1 MSGVLCDISG
11 VLAESSATGDGVAIP
26 GSAEAVARL
35 RAADVRIKFVTNE
48 SARTRASLLGKLT
61 RLGFELELEDL
72 LTPAMAM
79 MVLVSEQKLRPHLL
93 VHPNVMED
101 FAEADTA
108 DPNCV
113 VIGDCAEHFTFEKLN
128 EAFQVGADA
137 ENIFV
142 IQKMFLF
149 IQVLLK
155 SSTTPLYTLGKGKF
169 YKEDDHLQLDVGPFA
184 AALEFASERKAVVS
198 ACGTFNDDT
207 SAANR
212 SIGEV
217 VQSRR
222 RPLLGPSPG

>member
-1 MSGVLCDISG
+1 MSLGGVPVSGVLCDISG

-35 RAADVRIKFVTNE
+35 RAAGVRIKFVTNE
-48 SARTRASLLGKLT
+48 SARTRVSLLGKLT
-61 RLGFELELEDL
+61 RLGFELVLEDL

-79 MVLVSEQKLRPHLL
+79 MVLVREQKLRPHLL

-128 EAFQVGADA
+128 EAFQVGA

-142 IQKMFLF
+142 INKCVYTGSVEVQYNSSIHTGQRK
-149 IQVLLK
+149 VL
-155 SSTTPLYTLGKGKF
+155 
-169 YKEDDHLQLDVGPFA
+169 Q
-184 AALEFASERKAVVS
+184 
-198 ACGTFNDDT
+198 
-207 SAANR
+207 
-212 SIGEV
+212 
-217 VQSRR
+217 RR
-222 RPLLGPSPG
+222 

>member
-1 MSGVLCDISG
+1 MSLGGVPVSGVLCDISG
-11 VLAESSATGDGVAIP
+11 VLAESSASGDGVAIP

-35 RAADVRIKFVTNE
+35 RAAAVRIKFVTNE

-79 MVLVSEQKLRPHLL
+79 MVLVREQKLRPHLL

-113 VIGDCAEHFTFEKLN
+113 VIGDCAEHFTFGKLN
-128 EAFQVGADA
+128 EAFQVGA

-142 IQKMFLF
+142 ILKMCLF
-149 IQVLLK
+149 R
-155 SSTTPLYTLGKGKF
+155 F
-169 YKEDDHLQLDVGPFA
+169 
-184 AALEFASERKAVVS
+184 
-198 ACGTFNDDT
+198 C
-207 SAANR
+207 
-212 SIGEV
+212 
-217 VQSRR
+217 
-222 RPLLGPSPG
+222 

>member
-1 MSGVLCDISG
+1 MLTKPPSLVGAFSVI
-11 VLAESSATGDGVAIP
+11 TN
-26 GSAEAVARL
+26 L
-35 RAADVRIKFVTNE
+35 RMDF
-48 SARTRASLLGKLT
+48 
-61 RLGFELELEDL
+61 FEELLEDL

-79 MVLVSEQKLRPHLL
+79 MVLVREQKLRPHLL

-142 IQKMFLF
+142 IQKMCLF

-155 SSTTPLYTLGKGKF
+155 SNTTPLFTLGKGKF

-184 AALEFASERKAVVS
+184 TALEFASERKAVVS
-198 ACGTFNDDT
+198 ACGTF
-207 SAANR
+207 
-212 SIGEV
+212 
-217 VQSRR
+217 
-222 RPLLGPSPG
+222 